1 MGDSQGFNGGDIATP
16 RPRKGVIGAGANDRW
31 AGGATGMSGVASGA
45 IQTIHIKLDRASD
58 TRTERGVGGACHAI
72 GCPCVSGKAHI
83 GGKVGVIFAS
93 RGERVAKTRV
103 RIHCTRASGCGS
115 GIPCYTFVDFHD
127 SFDLVVFIASG
138 VKRISPAYA
147 SNRDGDG

>member
-16 RPRKGVIGAGANDRW
+16 RPRKGVIGAGTNDRW

-45 IQTIHIKLDRASD
+45 IQTLCIQLDRARD
-58 TRTERGVGGACHAI
+58 TRAERGVGGACHAI

-93 RGERVAKTRV
+93 SGERVAKTRA
-103 RIHCTRASGCGS
+103 RDHGIRASGCGGS
-115 GIPCYTFVDFHD
+115 IPCYTFVDFHD
-127 SFDLVVFIASG
+127 SFDFIGFIASR
-138 VKRISPAYA
+138 VKRIRPAYA